1 MRLETFLDVAYCT
14 CSLHVSLTG
23 HVVIEPK
30 AFQNVQL
37 TYNLHPFALLFQR
50 FYSSSPLKW
59 ISFDNRSLRDRRF
72 TSNGSVFEHFS
83 GIPLAHK
90 SNQFDSKSEST
101 FILLKLCQF
110 FVLKIYLKSNSR
122 DCSCFR
128 IKLRLRLQRY
138 FFI

>member
-1 MRLETFLDVAYCT
+1 MRLETFLDVAYCLRG
-14 CSLHVSLTG
+14 LHVSLTG
-23 HVVIEPK
+23 HVVIESK
-30 AFQNVQL
+30 SFQNVQL
-37 TYNLHPFALLFQR
+37 TYNLHPFTLLLQR

-72 TSNGSVFEHFS
+72 TSNGSVYGHFS

-90 SNQFDSKSEST
+90 SNQFDSKNEST

-110 FVLKIYLKSNSR
+110 FVSNTYTKSNSR
-122 DCSCFR
+122 NCACFR
-128 IKLRLRLQRY
+128 IKMRLRLPSY